1 MRLTRRR
8 PAFSIRSLLR
18 SVFSRAGAR
27 QGRRRRREVFAAE
40 YTRDVGGRR
49 GMEFGGVDM
58 LEQRAMLAADDIGV
72 SLVSNQIVLSLDSAG
87 TRITDL
93 NTSYASSTGV
103 LTITAATAGT
113 ISSAAPIAGITIDAA
128 ADTIGVDLKILK
140 SFAGIKIQGAEGL
153 DSVTIGSG
161 GVNLAAVARG
171 AAAQGLSIDTG
182 TGTADS
188 ISVMSP
194 ISTKGSGPVSLTS
207 EGNELYGI
215 EIGAGITTPRGPQT
229 FAGSVILIDSPVL
242 SAGGAVA
249 FSSQVFGVRSGLT
262 IAKAAS
268 VSLSEGIRLDGT
280 DTAAGTSGLV
290 IGKNVNNVV
299 ISGQSTFTEFPG
311 SGIRFLG
318 GSRGSRVTGVVSYRN
333 GTGLQIDAGNY
344 KGTVIGGSAFFSNTG
359 DGVTMEAAQGIT
371 IGGSAT
377 GDGNAAVFN
386 GGYGINATGTSTG
399 SVLTGNQISDNER
412 GTIANV
418 GLQRWTWFA
427 RRGAVPG
434 VSSAP
439 GLTVAMDPV
448 GRAALSATQSG
459 RYVFELAFD
468 INGVQIAS
476 DGGVDSRRG
485 LVDIAAAID
494 GGAPA
499 PTSVGAA
506 STQTTEFRQVGG
518 VTYVDG
524 AQLGT
529 TGTPWVSVTGSS
541 EAAIAVTS
549 LVAGLTPRATLA
561 SLEFPI
567 GAQFVAND
575 PELGAQYQATIGKSS
590 FAALL
595 PLASLTPLSSSPI
608 FGNDAIPV
616 NVWVNK
622 QGFLSRAAVDVP
634 GVGTLTMSLAD
645 IGKTIQVA
653 APPSAQTSGMDSV
666 SGQQLFSN
674 GEDATAVGQSGGN
687 GGIIFGSGGNSGIGG
702 NGGSA
707 GWIGNGGSGSNGG
720 NGGLLFGSGGN
731 GGAGMSG
738 AAGIAGAAG
747 TALAPDGGDGTAGAT
762 GSSGGLGGNGSQ
774 IFGFGGNGG
783 DGGTGGDGGNG
794 GAGVTGADALFPGG
808 KGGNGGNGGNG
819 ANGGDG
825 GAGGSGGLA
834 RFVFQVT
841 DG

>member
-268 VSLSEGIRLDGT
+268 VSLSEGVRLDGT

-290 IGKNVNNVV
+290 IGKNVSSVV
-299 ISGQSTFTEFPG
+299 FLPPSGPLDRMITGFSG
-311 SGIRFLG
+311 AGIRFLG
-318 GSRGSRVTGVVSYRN
+318 GSRNSLLTGITSADNAV
-333 GTGLQIDAGNY
+333 GLQVGPGVYSGTQIVGN
-344 KGTVIGGSAFFSNTG
+344 TFSENSG
-359 DGVTMEAAQGIT
+359 NGVTMTAAQGIT
-371 IGGSAT
+371 LGGEGAS
-377 GDGNAAVFN
+377 GNTIIFN
-386 GGYGINATGTSTG
+386 G
-399 SVLTGNQISDNER
+399 
-412 GTIANV
+412 
-418 GLQRWTWFA
+418 
-427 RRGAVPG
+427 
-434 VSSAP
+434 
-439 GLTVAMDPV
+439 
-448 GRAALSATQSG
+448 
-459 RYVFELAFD
+459 
-468 INGVQIAS
+468 
-476 DGGVDSRRG
+476 
-485 LVDIAAAID
+485 
-494 GGAPA
+494 
-499 PTSVGAA
+499 
-506 STQTTEFRQVGG
+506 
-518 VTYVDG
+518 
-524 AQLGT
+524 
-529 TGTPWVSVTGSS
+529 
-541 EAAIAVTS
+541 
-549 LVAGLTPRATLA
+549 
-561 SLEFPI
+561 
-567 GAQFVAND
+567 
-575 PELGAQYQATIGKSS
+575 
-590 FAALL
+590 
-595 PLASLTPLSSSPI
+595 
-608 FGNDAIPV
+608 
-616 NVWVNK
+616 
-622 QGFLSRAAVDVP
+622 
-634 GVGTLTMSLAD
+634 
-645 IGKTIQVA
+645 
-653 APPSAQTSGMDSV
+653 
-666 SGQQLFSN
+666 
-674 GEDATAVGQSGGN
+674 
-687 GGIIFGSGGNSGIGG
+687 
-702 NGGSA
+702 
-707 GWIGNGGSGSNGG
+707 
-720 NGGLLFGSGGN
+720 
-731 GGAGMSG
+731 
-738 AAGIAGAAG
+738 
-747 TALAPDGGDGTAGAT
+747 
-762 GSSGGLGGNGSQ
+762 
-774 IFGFGGNGG
+774 
-783 DGGTGGDGGNG
+783 
-794 GAGVTGADALFPGG
+794 
-808 KGGNGGNGGNG
+808 
-819 ANGGDG
+819 
-825 GAGGSGGLA
+825 
-834 RFVFQVT
+834 
-841 DG
+841 